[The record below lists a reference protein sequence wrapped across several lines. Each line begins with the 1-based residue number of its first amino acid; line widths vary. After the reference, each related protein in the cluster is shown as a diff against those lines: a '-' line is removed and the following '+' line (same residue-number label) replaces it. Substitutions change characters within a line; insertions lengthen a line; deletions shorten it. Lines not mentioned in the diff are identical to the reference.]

1 MVIKVFQS
9 LKKRSMPHVFEKLL
23 MRAFQKYMTTP
34 LLWQLKNFGHHLKN
48 KVNRMAI
55 ENFRLPHTLSNFGR
69 PLMTIENFYSLMLQ
83 GPKILIIPSIAIET
97 F

>member
-1 MVIKVFQS
+1 
-9 LKKRSMPHVFEKLL
+9 
-23 MRAFQKYMTTP
+23 
-34 LLWQLKNFGHHLKN
+34 
-48 KVNRMAI
+48 MAI

-83 GPKILIIPSIAIET
+83 GPKILIIPSMAIET